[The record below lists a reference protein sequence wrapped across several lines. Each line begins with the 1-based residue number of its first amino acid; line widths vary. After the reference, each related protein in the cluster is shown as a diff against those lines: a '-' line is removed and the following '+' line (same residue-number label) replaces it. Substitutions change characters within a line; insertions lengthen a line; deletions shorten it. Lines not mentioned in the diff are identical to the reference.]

1 MCKCLRVCVCVCA
14 CECVGGCV
22 YDCIGSQAQ
31 CTMYVVGSL
40 KPGHPS
46 NFVGLGG
53 ALFGASTSLYCG
65 AGVVEWAAPLT
76 RLVDIDTHWENAHTG
91 YYCSRKFDRRD
102 HCGSS
107 LILLALCV
115 LCVLAV
121 EARELYGSH
130 V

>member
-1 MCKCLRVCVCVCA
+1 MCKCLRVCVCA

-65 AGVVEWAAPLT
+65 AGFCVKPFYVKRKNGEF
-76 RLVDIDTHWENAHTG
+76 
-91 YYCSRKFDRRD
+91 CSLNK
-102 HCGSS
+102 G
-107 LILLALCV
+107 CV
-115 LCVLAV
+115 
-121 EARELYGSH
+121 
-130 V
+130 